1 MAYKRNKK
9 YKNNTKMPKAL
20 KVILAIILV
29 LLTLGLGISLLH
41 DDVKLPDVGSNNNSS
56 EVIENSS
63 SSEVEEESS
72 IESSEVEDSSEEEVS
87 SSENEFVSAFHFTL
101 VGSMNEWD
109 IANDDYLFTTT
120 DDITFYLNV
129 DLAVGDEF
137 KIANDNAWDWQ
148 YNINNVVESSKQYVD
163 TSSTDNIKM
172 ITEGNYDIELNIT
185 DHVITLVK
193 N

>member
-1 MAYKRNKK
+1 MAKRRKK
-9 YKNNTKMPKAL
+9 QNVNVGKIIKGILITLILLGCFAL
-20 KVILAIILV
+20 IFSLFREDKSPNVGGII
-29 LLTLGLGISLLH
+29 
-41 DDVKLPDVGSNNNSS
+41 NNSS
-56 EVIENSS
+56 EVIDSENSS
-63 SSEVEEESS
+63 EEKEENKES
-72 IESSEVEDSSEEEVS
+72 EEVS
-87 SSENEFVSAFHFTL
+87 SEESSSENVFVSAFHFTL

-109 IANDDYLFTTT
+109 ITNDDYLFTTT
-120 DDITFYLNV
+120 DDVVFNLNV

-172 ITEGNYDIELNIT
+172 IAEGNYDIELNIVN
-185 DHVITLVK
+185 HIITLAK